1 MKNDLISRES
11 LLMVLNKNSIFEKI
25 TNAEGK
31 NVIEII
37 NEQPTAYSVEKVIA
51 ELEGRKEELIEDLD
65 YEIILGQYR
74 AYQEAIKVIREG
86 VK

>member
-11 LLMVLNKNSIFEKI
+11 LLMILNKNNIFEKI

-37 NEQPTAYSVEKVIA
+37 NEQPIAYSVEKVIA
-51 ELEGRKEELIEDLD
+51 ELEGRKEELIEELD

-74 AYQEAIKVIREG
+74 AYQDAIKVIRES
-86 VK
+86 VE